1 MRQSCDREDVVGA
14 VPAQPGAALAST
26 ANSTRVRQPSPS
38 RVARDRLDLH
48 VHVQARQPRELL
60 ADDAGLE
67 APLLRQV
74 DVLEVAAAAQA
85 GAGIR
90 AGRLNPVLAR
100 LEHGS
105 TASPRTKR
113 SPLLGLGDAHAHT
126 LARER
131 VPDEDDPALVA
142 GDAVPAVGDGPDL
155 DVDLVADGE
164 LAGLARGRRHS
175 PRRTAPT
182 EGPSKRSSWP
192 SDDSSCQG
200 TLATITPGV
209 KSSRDLSRSA
219 LWLCRT
225 CSYQRPRTYSGM

>member
-1 MRQSCDREDVVGA
+1 MPAQSGRSLAVDGELDPGA
-14 VPAQPGAALAST
+14 PAQP
-26 ANSTRVRQPSPS
+26 
-38 RVARDRLDLH
+38 VAVAGDRLDLH
-48 VHVQARQPRELL
+48 GDVQARQPRELL
-60 ADDAGLE
+60 ADHAGLE

-74 DVLEVAAAAQA
+74 DVLEVAAPAQA

-90 AGRLNPVLAR
+90 AGRLDPVLAR
-100 LEHGS
+100 LEHGHRVAAHEAL
-105 TASPRTKR
+105 T
-113 SPLLGLGDAHAHT
+113 LLGLGDAHADA
-126 LARER
+126 LAREG

-142 GDAVPAVGDGPDL
+142 GHAVPAVGDGSDL
-155 DVDLVADGE
+155 DLDLVADGE